1 MGRPLGPGGTA
12 PRKEFPPRAA
22 DWQRLRLPS
31 FSVSTLSEL
40 YIENRNLWEFFL
52 YVFVGVACV
61 IGGCGTWN
69 LTVICA
75 STRKPVRGQLSP
87 SLLGSTAP
95 CNLQRRKVSWAMP
108 IWRRT
113 VGDSDHRH
121 RDKAFAPDQ
130 ESCGIQAHGQ
140 TSNLKRA
147 RLRSSFVLSAR
158 GKPPAKDQPLGAR
171 QSRRLNRTTAQSQRS
186 HT

>member
-40 YIENRNLWEFFL
+40 YIENRKLWEFFL

-87 SLLGSTAP
+87 SLLGSTAS

-130 ESCGIQAHGQ
+130 ESCGIQALGQ
-140 TSNLKRA
+140 ARTETQTVSPDKRSVPGRDVSSKHDVNLQKLKPGSTTDKR
-147 RLRSSFVLSAR
+147 
-158 GKPPAKDQPLGAR
+158 Q
-171 QSRRLNRTTAQSQRS
+171 T
-186 HT
+186 